1 MKFKFKLVATEFFI
15 EQIEDLD
22 KKSKDQIKEKIDL
35 ISSDPFRFKRIHAKT
50 VHNVF
55 RVRLNLRSKEIRLIY
70 AVLSPNIILVCLLDR
85 KNNYTDLEKYLG
97 KIK

>member
-1 MKFKFKLVATEFFI
+1 MKFELVATEFFI

-35 ISSDPFRFKRIHAKT
+35 ISSNPFRFKRIHAKT
-50 VHNVF
+50 VNNVF
-55 RVRLNLRSKEIRLIY
+55 RVRLNLQNNEIRLIY
-70 AVLSPNIILVCLLDR
+70 AVLSPNIVLVCLLDR

-97 KIK
+97 KFLDK

>member
-1 MKFKFKLVATEFFI
+1 MKFELVATEFFI

-35 ISSDPFRFKRIHAKT
+35 ISSNPFRFKRIHAKT
-50 VHNVF
+50 VNNVF
-55 RVRLNLRSKEIRLIY
+55 RVRLNLQNNEIRLIY
-70 AVLSPNIILVCLLDR
+70 AVLSPNIVLVCLLDR

-97 KIK
+97 KLLDK